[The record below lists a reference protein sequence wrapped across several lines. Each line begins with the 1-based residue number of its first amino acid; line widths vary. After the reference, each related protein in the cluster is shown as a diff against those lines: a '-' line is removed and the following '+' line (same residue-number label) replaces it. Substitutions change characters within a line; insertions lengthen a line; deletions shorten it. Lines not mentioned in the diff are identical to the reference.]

1 MREGRRE
8 EGRREG
14 VKSVTACVHLSIP
27 PPHYPVNSLEHVHI
41 RHIGQNEKR
50 HINVCQMFTG
60 VGCQAKMG
68 AAHLD
73 GLRALSQLVHLHPA
87 HPHTDD
93 RWEVPPPEKLL
104 GLLQQPLPFSHYAL

>member
-1 MREGRRE
+1 MN
-8 EGRREG
+8 
-14 VKSVTACVHLSIP
+14 A
-27 PPHYPVNSLEHVHI
+27 
-41 RHIGQNEKR
+41 
-50 HINVCQMFTG
+50 INVCQKVHW

-93 RWEVPPPEKLL
+93 WWEVPPPEKLL
-104 GLLQQPLPFSHYAL
+104 GLLQQPLAFSHNAL